1 MGSTDSAHFPGAGV
15 GVGRAES
22 VSSMEHKAVQ
32 AAGLQLRAGALP
44 GRAAGFSYGSGGA
57 GGEGQLIGP
66 SVDGE
71 VCSFLLL

>member
-1 MGSTDSAHFPGAGV
+1 M
-15 GVGRAES
+15 
-22 VSSMEHKAVQ
+22 Q

-57 GGEGQLIGP
+57 GGEGHFTGP